1 MPLRS
6 AGIVPVRR
14 TKSGWRLLILRAY
27 RNWDFPKGSI
37 EPGESPLEAA
47 LRETKEEAALADL
60 SFPFGE
66 GFCET
71 APYGHGKVARYYL
84 GTTETAHVTLLPSP
98 ELGRPEH
105 HEARW
110 VSFDE
115 AAELLPPRLA
125 PVLEW
130 ARRTLAADEPSARRG
145 MMSDDGGS
153 ALEPV
158 MGNGRLILN
167 VEC

>member
-14 TKSGWRLLILRAY
+14 TKSGWRLLVLRAY
-27 RNWDFPKGSI
+27 RNWDFPKGLI
-37 EPGESPLEAA
+37 EPGEAPREAA
-47 LRETKEEAALADL
+47 LREAREEAAVTDLA
-60 SFPFGE
+60 FPFGE

-84 GTTETAHVTLLPSP
+84 GVTETAQVTLLPSP

-115 AAELLPPRLA
+115 AAQLLPERLA

-130 ARRTLAADEPSARRG
+130 AKRTLAGSVMRDEG
-145 MMSDDGGS
+145 
-153 ALEPV
+153 
-158 MGNGRLILN
+158 
-167 VEC
+167 

>member
-1 MPLRS
+1 MSRRS

-47 LRETKEEAALADL
+47 LRETKEEAALVDL

-84 GTTETAHVTLLPSP
+84 GTTETAHVALLPSP

-125 PVLEW
+125 HV
-130 ARRTLAADEPSARRG
+130 ARPRRG
-145 MMSDDGGS
+145 MMSD
-153 ALEPV
+153 E
-158 MGNGRLILN
+158 
-167 VEC
+167 

>member
-145 MMSDDGGS
+145 MMSD
-153 ALEPV
+153 E
-158 MGNGRLILN
+158 
-167 VEC
+167 